1 MSNIRFIV
9 QGSPD
14 TAADTAYELQQ
25 YLETAW
31 QVQIEATPAD
41 ASFLNATDAN
51 SKGIGFD
58 PESIQILLELYG
70 GIKLAIDTA
79 HDVLEMKK
87 KLEELVAWATP
98 ILKRG
103 HEYLNEYLWMEV
115 NGIPYPVKAENLD
128 DIIKAMQVQE

>member
-1 MSNIRFIV
+1 MSHIRFIV

-31 QVQIEATPAD
+31 QVQVEATPAD
-41 ASFLNATDAN
+41 TSALNATDAN

-58 PESIQILLELYG
+58 SESIQILLGLYG
-70 GIKLAIDTA
+70 GIKLAIDSA
-79 HDVLEMKK
+79 HGLLETRK

-98 ILKRG
+98 ILTRD
-103 HEYLNEYLWMEV
+103 HEYIWLEV
-115 NGIPYPVKAENLD
+115 SGIPYPVKAENLD
-128 DIIKAMQVQE
+128 DIIKAIQVQE

>member
-31 QVQIEATPAD
+31 QVQVEATPAD
-41 ASFLNATDAN
+41 TSTLNATDAN
-51 SKGIGFD
+51 SKGIGFA
-58 PESIQILLELYG
+58 PESIQMLLGFYG

-79 HDVLEMKK
+79 HGLLETRK

-98 ILKRG
+98 ILTRD
-103 HEYLNEYLWMEV
+103 HEYIWLEV
-115 NGIPYPVKAENLD
+115 SGIPYPVKADNLD

>member
-1 MSNIRFIV
+1 MSNVRFIV

-31 QVQIEATPAD
+31 QVQVEATPAD
-41 ASFLNATDAN
+41 TSTLNATDAN

-58 PESIQILLELYG
+58 PEYIQILLGFYG

-79 HDVLEMKK
+79 HGLLETRK

-98 ILKRG
+98 ILTRD
-103 HEYLNEYLWMEV
+103 HEYIWLEV
-115 NGIPYPVKAENLD
+115 SGIPYPVKAENLD

>member
-31 QVQIEATPAD
+31 QVQVEATPAD
-41 ASFLNATDAN
+41 TSTLNATDAN

-58 PESIQILLELYG
+58 PESIQILLGFYG

-79 HDVLEMKK
+79 HGLLETRK

-98 ILKRG
+98 ILTRD
-103 HEYLNEYLWMEV
+103 HEYIWLEV
-115 NGIPYPVKAENLD
+115 SGIPYPVKADNLD

>member
-25 YLETAW
+25 YLEIAW
-31 QVQIEATPAD
+31 QVQVEATPAD
-41 ASFLNATDAN
+41 TSALNATDAN

-58 PESIQILLELYG
+58 PESIQILLGLYG
-70 GIKLAIDTA
+70 GIKLAIDSA
-79 HDVLEMKK
+79 HGLLETRK

-98 ILKRG
+98 ILTRD
-103 HEYLNEYLWMEV
+103 HEYIWLEV
-115 NGIPYPVKAENLD
+115 SGIPYPVKADNLD

>member
-31 QVQIEATPAD
+31 QVQVEATPTD
-41 ASFLNATDAN
+41 TSTLNATDAN

-58 PESIQILLELYG
+58 PESIQILLGFYG

-79 HDVLEMKK
+79 HGLLETRK

-98 ILKRG
+98 ILTRD
-103 HEYLNEYLWMEV
+103 HEYIWLEV
-115 NGIPYPVKAENLD
+115 SGIPYPVKADNLD

>member
-1 MSNIRFIV
+1 MSNIRFII

-31 QVQIEATPAD
+31 QVQVEATPAD
-41 ASFLNATDAN
+41 TSTLNATDAN

-58 PESIQILLELYG
+58 PESIQILLGFYG

-79 HDVLEMKK
+79 HGLLETRK

-98 ILKRG
+98 ILTRD
-103 HEYLNEYLWMEV
+103 HEYIWLEV
-115 NGIPYPVKAENLD
+115 SGIPYPVKADNLD

>member
-25 YLETAW
+25 YLEIAW
-31 QVQIEATPAD
+31 QVQVEATPAD
-41 ASFLNATDAN
+41 TSALNATDAN
-51 SKGIGFD
+51 SEGIGFD
-58 PESIQILLELYG
+58 PESIQILLGLYG

-79 HDVLEMKK
+79 HGLLETRK
-87 KLEELVAWATP
+87 KLEELVAWATS
-98 ILKRG
+98 ILTRD
-103 HEYLNEYLWMEV
+103 HEYILLEV
-115 NGIPYPVKAENLD
+115 NGIPYRVKAENLD

>member
-25 YLETAW
+25 YLEIAW
-31 QVQIEATPAD
+31 QVQVEATPAD
-41 ASFLNATDAN
+41 TSALNATDAN

-58 PESIQILLELYG
+58 PESIQILLGLYG
-70 GIKLAIDTA
+70 GIKLAIDSA
-79 HDVLEMKK
+79 HGLLETKK

-98 ILKRG
+98 ILTRD
-103 HEYLNEYLWMEV
+103 HEYIWLEV
-115 NGIPYPVKAENLD
+115 SGIPYPVKAENLD

>member
-1 MSNIRFIV
+1 MPNIRFIV

-31 QVQIEATPAD
+31 QVRVEAIPAD
-41 ASFLNATDAN
+41 AAALNATNAN

-58 PESIQILLELYG
+58 SESIQILLGFYG

-79 HDVLEMKK
+79 HGLLETRK
-87 KLEELVAWATP
+87 KLEELLAWATH
-98 ILKRG
+98 ILTRD
-103 HEYLNEYLWMEV
+103 HEYLWMEI
-115 NGIPYPVKAENLD
+115 NGIPYSLSLINSYT
-128 DIIKAMQVQE
+128 

>member
-31 QVQIEATPAD
+31 QVQVEATPAD
-41 ASFLNATDAN
+41 TSTLNATDAN

-58 PESIQILLELYG
+58 SESIQILLGLYG
-70 GIKLAIDTA
+70 GIKLAIDSA
-79 HDVLEMKK
+79 HGLLETRK

-98 ILKRG
+98 ILTRD
-103 HEYLNEYLWMEV
+103 HEYIWLEV
-115 NGIPYPVKAENLD
+115 SGIPYPVKAENMD

>member
-31 QVQIEATPAD
+31 QVQVEATPAD
-41 ASFLNATDAN
+41 TSALNATDAN

-58 PESIQILLELYG
+58 PDSLCTRQFS
-70 GIKLAIDTA
+70 
-79 HDVLEMKK
+79 
-87 KLEELVAWATP
+87 
-98 ILKRG
+98 
-103 HEYLNEYLWMEV
+103 
-115 NGIPYPVKAENLD
+115 
-128 DIIKAMQVQE
+128 